1 MEEVIQAI
9 KDLINEKYDEVG
21 QDRLKIL
28 ADWLKDKD
36 FYSIRDGVI
45 EDMIKS
51 AKQDVC
57 ETIADYIDEI
67 MEMDDEQIKNELK
80 RDNGEKG

>member
-1 MEEVIQAI
+1 MN
-9 KDLINEKYDEVG
+9 KNK
-21 QDRLKIL
+21 DRLKIL

-80 RDNGEKG
+80 RDNGEKE

>member
-1 MEEVIQAI
+1 MN
-9 KDLINEKYDEVG
+9 K
-21 QDRLKIL
+21 DRLKIL

-67 MEMDDEQIKNELK
+67 MEMNDEQIKNELK
-80 RDNGEKG
+80 RDNG

>member
-1 MEEVIQAI
+1 MS
-9 KDLINEKYDEVG
+9 K
-21 QDRLKIL
+21 DRLKIL

-67 MEMDDEQIKNELK
+67 MEMNDEQIKNELK
-80 RDNGEKG
+80 RDNGEKE